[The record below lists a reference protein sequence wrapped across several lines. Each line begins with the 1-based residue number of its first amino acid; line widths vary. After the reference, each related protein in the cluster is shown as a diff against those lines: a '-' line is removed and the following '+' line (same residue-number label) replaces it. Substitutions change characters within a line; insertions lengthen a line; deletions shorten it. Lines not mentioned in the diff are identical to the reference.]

1 MTLLGKRIQLPIN
14 PLVNPLEDSTELD
27 TIYFTNTD
35 KVRFQNGK
43 LRKLKGWNRIFS
55 ANGQRI
61 LGAARNIYSFR
72 DASGNPATIIG
83 TSRSLYI
90 NLEDGNMYNITPL
103 LLEEVDIP
111 DSLSTEYNASVNVTV
126 STTINSPVVTLNV
139 VQYLNSGEEIEISG
153 VSGTINGIDGSLFN
167 GTFAATVIDN
177 QTIQIVVNGLATSTG
192 DAVVNMTWATSYIYV
207 TIPNNSCMFGDRFK
221 LNDAV
226 DLANIPAANINGEQ
240 IISNTVN
247 NDTFV
252 FQPAISVIADAL
264 ELDAGGTD
272 ITIQYQVPEGN
283 TDGSSGYGYGGG
295 QYGSGVYGSPLP
307 FTNQAANTAPRVW
320 SMDKWT
326 SSIGAEY
333 IVLTCG
339 DAVGSADGNG
349 SNLYWWPIE
358 DVYDSV
364 LTAPTLI
371 TPTPAYGGAPMFVK
385 WVYTSNNIVCTL
397 GGASYPDGGAIPTTG
412 FPNYFCSSDVGQLT
426 DWAPSPSSYAFSTYI
441 DHASALISQASTRD
455 RDVIFTEDEL
465 YRIIF
470 VDKPSIWFI
479 EKLFTTDG
487 IMACKARAEI
497 EDAVIWMGKGDFF
510 VFDGTTVDILP
521 NNTIKRYVYDN
532 LNEAQYQKC
541 FTYANTLYNE
551 VWFFYP
557 AGDDNEP
564 NNYAMYNYKE
574 KTWAIGTLPRTA
586 AEEPL
591 NISPTPY
598 MIESNIESF
607 IEPESIQSYF
617 YALASNSIVT
627 ENGQAGINIYLIAE
641 VYFKEGDY
649 IQISGAESVGGIPA
663 DDINGIRQ
671 IMNVSI
677 VESTGYGSGL
687 YGAGNY
693 GESASYNLVTL
704 NVTAGAAAT
713 STAVGGGDNVTVGTS
728 IIGLNIINPRID
740 ANEKITIINAPSVGG
755 IPQFAVNV
763 VDANVRAIVGT
774 VVQVDNAL
782 PSTIFADSD
791 ELILN
796 TGSLSF
802 RVAYTPSARFFMQEV
817 GYNDYNPDYIYGS
830 SLSPYAPMLSFAQ
843 TNMAQLGEG
852 DELCVL
858 YSVFPDTNQKGNLS
872 LVVSGKLYAQ
882 SPLIYSTLNSG
893 AFTITPQTTKVD
905 VMLVARQRQYYIQS
919 YELDGD
925 FLIGRWFEEIRIST
939 PR

>member
-1 MTLLGKRIQLPIN
+1 MTLLGKRTPLPIN
-14 PLVNPLEDSTELD
+14 PWVNPLEDSTELD
-27 TIYFTNTD
+27 TIYFTDTD

-43 LRKLKGWNRIFS
+43 LRKIKGWNRIFS
-55 ANGQRI
+55 TNGQRI
-61 LGAARNIYSFR
+61 LGAARNVYSFR

-83 TSRSLYI
+83 TSRSLYV

-103 LLEEVDIP
+103 LLEAVDIP
-111 DSLSTEYNASVNVTV
+111 NSLSTEYNASVNVTV
-126 STTINSPVVTLNV
+126 TTTINSPVVTLNI
-139 VQYLNSGEEIEISG
+139 VQYLNSGEQIEISG
-153 VSGTINGIDGSLFN
+153 VSGTINGIDASHFN
-167 GTFAATVIDN
+167 GTFIATVIDN
-177 QTIQIVVNGLATSTG
+177 QTIQIALNELATSSG
-192 DAVVNMTWATSYIYV
+192 SVVVNMTWATSYIYV

-221 LNDAV
+221 LNDAL
-226 DLANIPAANINGEQ
+226 DLANIPAANINGEH

-252 FQPAISVIADAL
+252 FQPSTSVIANAL

-272 ITIQYQVPEGN
+272 ITIQYQIPQGN
-283 TDGSSGYGYGGG
+283 VDGSSGYGYGGG
-295 QYGSGVYGSPLP
+295 QYGNGIYGNPLV

-326 SSIGAEY
+326 DSSGAEY
-333 IVLTCG
+333 IVLTPG
-339 DAVGSADGNG
+339 DTAGSADGLG

-371 TPTPAYGGAPMFVK
+371 TPTAEYGSAPMFVK

-397 GGASYPDGGAIPTTG
+397 GGASYPDGGSAPTVG
-412 FPNYFCSSDVGQLT
+412 FGNYFASSDVGQLSN
-426 DWAPSPSSYAFSTYI
+426 WAPSPSSYAFSTYI
-441 DHASALISQASTRD
+441 DHASPLISQASTRD
-455 RDVIFTEDEL
+455 RDLIFTEDEA

-470 VDKPSIWFI
+470 VDKPSIWYI

-487 IMACKARAEI
+487 IMSCKARAEI
-497 EDAVIWMGKGDFF
+497 EDAVLWMGKGDFF
-510 VFDGTTVDILP
+510 VFDGTAVDILP
-521 NNTIKRYVYDN
+521 NNTVKRYVYDN
-532 LNEAQYQKC
+532 LNEAEYQKC
-541 FTYANTLYNE
+541 FAYANTLYNE

-574 KTWAIGTLPRTA
+574 KTWTIGTLPRTA

-598 MIESNIESF
+598 MIESNIESS

-617 YALASNSIVT
+617 YALPPDSIQT
-627 ENGQAGINIYLIAE
+627 ENGQAGINIYLTSD
-641 VYFKEGDY
+641 VYFKNGDY
-649 IQISGAESVGGIPA
+649 IRISGAESVGGINA
-663 DDINGIRQ
+663 SDINGIRQ
-671 IMNVSI
+671 VMNISI

-687 YGAGNY
+687 YGNGNY
-693 GESASYNLVTL
+693 GESAAYNLITL

-713 STAVGGGDNVTVGTS
+713 STATGGGDNVTVGTS
-728 IIGLNIINPRID
+728 VIGFNIINPRID
-740 ANEKITIINAPSVGG
+740 ANEKISIINAPSVGG

-763 VDANVRAIVGT
+763 TNATVRAIVGT
-774 VVQVDNAL
+774 VIQIDNAS
-782 PSTIFADSD
+782 PSTIFATSE
-791 ELILN
+791 ELIMN
-796 TGSLSF
+796 TSSLSF
-802 RVAYTPSARFFMQEV
+802 RVFYTPSSRFFMQEV
-817 GYNDYNPDYIYGS
+817 GYNDYNPAYIYGS
-830 SLSPYAPMLSFAQ
+830 NISPYAPMLSFAQ

-858 YSVFPDTNQKGNLS
+858 YSVYPDTNQKGNLS

-882 SPLIYSTLNSG
+882 SPTIYSTLNAG

-919 YELDGD
+919 YELDAD
-925 FLIGRWFEEIRIST
+925 FLIGKWFEEIRIST